1 MHPHFKD
8 KVVIITGSSMGIGK
22 TLALQLAQS
31 GAKVVLNGRNQGR
44 LDQAEADLKEM
55 GFAPLAIQGDIGSWE
70 DAKRLID
77 DTVAHFGRLDLLINN
92 AAMTTRGKFE
102 TVEPYVFE
110 KLFQVNVMGSI
121 FTTRAALDALKASK
135 GGVVMIGSLA
145 GLYGLPYN
153 SLYSMTKMSLTAL
166 CQSLRLEFKE
176 HGVYVG
182 HAYVGFTEN
191 DPDKEI
197 LDANGVKAYLP
208 QRQGIKKLSQA
219 QTASL
224 ILKMAA
230 NRRSKIIMT
239 PVGKL
244 MNILSR
250 LAPGFMHRFMMGR
263 MDQFREQS
271 EGELK
276 TVQGAKG

>member
-1 MHPHFKD
+1 MHPHFND

-22 TLALQLAQS
+22 TLAIQLAAS
-31 GAKVVLNGRNQGR
+31 GAKVVLNGRNQSR
-44 LDQAEADLKEM
+44 LDQTEQELKSL
-55 GFAPLAIQGDIGSWE
+55 GYAPLAIQGDISNWD

-77 DTVAHFGRLDLLINN
+77 DTIAHFGQLDLLINN

-102 TVEPYVFE
+102 LVEPQVFE

-121 FTTRAALDALKASK
+121 FTTKAALEALKASK
-135 GGVVMIGSLA
+135 GGVVMVGSLA

-166 CQSLRLEFKE
+166 CQSLRLELNPL
-176 HGVYVG
+176 GVFVG

-191 DPDKEI
+191 DPKKEL

-208 QRQGIKKLSQA
+208 KREGIKKLTQD
-219 QTASL
+219 QTAGL

-230 NRRSKIIMT
+230 KRKSKIIMT

-244 MNILSR
+244 MGLMAR
-250 LAPGFMHRFMMGR
+250 FAPGLMHRFMLGR

-276 TVQGAKG
+276 TVQSS

>member
-1 MHPHFKD
+1 MHPHFND

-22 TLALQLAQS
+22 TLALQLAAS
-31 GAKVVLNGRNQGR
+31 GAKVVLNGRNQSR
-44 LDQAEADLKEM
+44 LDQTELELKAL
-55 GFAPLAIQGDIGSWE
+55 GYAPLAIQGDISDWD

-102 TVEPYVFE
+102 SVEPQVFE

-121 FTTRAALDALKASK
+121 FTTKAAIEALKASK

-145 GLYGLPYN
+145 GLYGLPFN

-166 CQSLRLEFKE
+166 CQSLRLEFKQY
-176 HGVYVG
+176 GIYVG

-191 DPDKEI
+191 DPKKEL

-208 QRQGIKKLSQA
+208 QREGIKKLTQD
-219 QTASL
+219 QTAGL

-230 NRRSKIIMT
+230 KRKSKIIMT

-244 MNILSR
+244 MGLMAR
-250 LAPGFMHRFMMGR
+250 FAPSFMHRFMLGR

-276 TVQGAKG
+276 SVQSS